1 MESRTSASA
10 PTPKL
15 PNLTSV
21 LVSATPSPATASNS
35 PWSVE
40 KFLRQGIPLAIQPK
54 RLRELVLRSLL
65 RESVLA
71 QGIQQARSTFMSGM
85 HTYLLKLGPE
95 MLGSAYTKLIDRQIA
110 AALPSFCVRLRLQDT
125 AQLLADTLLPLLRSN
140 PNLPLRLINIA
151 DGPAMDS
158 LNALILLTQQTGIL
172 EQRPVSIDVLDLDDS
187 GPAFGAAAL
196 AALSQPGGP
205 LHGLRI
211 TLRHVPYDWT
221 QAEELPQLLNEAHA
235 TDQLT
240 ICSSEAGLFEY
251 GSDEEIDSNLKV
263 LRAQPQLVAVAGSVT
278 RADEPVQQ
286 LRKTTTAKTRP
297 RGLPVFAALAD
308 RARWKITP
316 AIERPFSD
324 QVVLT

>member
-1 MESRTSASA
+1 
-10 PTPKL
+10 
-15 PNLTSV
+15 
-21 LVSATPSPATASNS
+21 
-35 PWSVE
+35 
-40 KFLRQGIPLAIQPK
+40 
-54 RLRELVLRSLL
+54 
-65 RESVLA
+65 
-71 QGIQQARSTFMSGM
+71 
-85 HTYLLKLGPE
+85 
-95 MLGSAYTKLIDRQIA
+95 
-110 AALPSFCVRLRLQDT
+110 
-125 AQLLADTLLPLLRSN
+125 
-140 PNLPLRLINIA
+140 
-151 DGPAMDS
+151 MDS

-172 EQRPVSIDVLDLDDS
+172 EQRPVSIDILDLDDS

-196 AALSQPGGP
+196 AALSQPRGP

-221 QAEELPQLLNEAHA
+221 QAERLPQLLNEAHA

-240 ICSSEAGLFEY
+240 ICSSEGGLFEY

-278 RADEPVQQ
+278 LADEPVQQ

-308 RARWKITP
+308 RARWKKTR

-324 QVVLT
+324 QMVLT